1 MILNYSYWFLNTTIV
16 VQDHDLNNLKCIL
29 HVHQVAWKVIWSH
42 ETHSNMEA
50 VVCNSK
56 CPLNTAWVKAEDFV
70 VSPSDNIETIQ
81 TECQNVTTVTQ
92 MLANRLQGSFIPQI
106 KRIPPSKD
114 ISFNLLWIKCQCC
127 YAMILFFETSAVVF
141 PIHIK
146 FRTKWKKSRNRF
158 THRFCHLLVLKMV
171 H

>member
-1 MILNYSYWFLNTTIV
+1 MYSTCTAGC
-16 VQDHDLNNLKCIL
+16 LK
-29 HVHQVAWKVIWSH
+29 
-42 ETHSNMEA
+42 SNMISW
-50 VVCNSK
+50 NSFK
-56 CPLNTAWVKAEDFV
+56 HGGSGVQFKVSFEHSVSKGRKDLV
-70 VSPSDNIETIQ
+70 VSPSDNYIETIQ

-106 KRIPPSKD
+106 KRIPPSKG

>member
-1 MILNYSYWFLNTTIV
+1 MYSTCTSGC
-16 VQDHDLNNLKCIL
+16 LK
-29 HVHQVAWKVIWSH
+29 
-42 ETHSNMEA
+42 SNMISW
-50 VVCNSK
+50 NSFK
-56 CPLNTAWVKAEDFV
+56 HGGSGVQFKVSFEHSVSKGRKDLV

-141 PIHIK
+141 PEQNGRNPAIVLRIDFVICLCWRWYIK
-146 FRTKWKKSRNRF
+146 IVILSDSSQTYSK
-158 THRFCHLLVLKMV
+158 LL
-171 H
+171 

>member
-1 MILNYSYWFLNTTIV
+1 MYSTCTSGC
-16 VQDHDLNNLKCIL
+16 LK
-29 HVHQVAWKVIWSH
+29 
-42 ETHSNMEA
+42 SNMISW
-50 VVCNSK
+50 NSFK
-56 CPLNTAWVKAEDFV
+56 HGGSGVQFKVSLNTAWVKAEDFV